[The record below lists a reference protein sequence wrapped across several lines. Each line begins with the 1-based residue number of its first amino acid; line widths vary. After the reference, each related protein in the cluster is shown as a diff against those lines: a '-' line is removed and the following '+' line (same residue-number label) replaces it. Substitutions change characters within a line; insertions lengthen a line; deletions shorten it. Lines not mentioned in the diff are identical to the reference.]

1 VTAENSSFENT
12 SYINL
17 ETYRKDKQGVKTP
30 VWFVQEN
37 NTIYVVTK
45 EKTGKVKRIK
55 NNSEVKIAPCDY
67 KGAIR
72 GTWVSGRA
80 YLVDSLEKNKILKSR
95 NNKYGFRAKI
105 ANLISFNKGNY
116 VVIAIQT

>member
-1 VTAENSSFENT
+1 VTAENSPFENT

-17 ETYRKDKQGVKTP
+17 ETYRKDKQSVKTP
-30 VWFVQEN
+30 VWFVQKN

-67 KGAIR
+67 KGTLK
-72 GTWVSGRA
+72 GKWVSGRA
-80 YLVDSLEKNKILKSR
+80 HIVDSLEKNDILKSR
-95 NNKYGFRAKI
+95 NEKYGFKAKI
-105 ANLISFNKGNY
+105 ANLISFNKGSY
-116 VVIAIQT
+116 LVIAIQT

>member
-1 VTAENSSFENT
+1 MTAENSPFENT

-17 ETYRKDKQGVKTP
+17 ETYRKDKQSVKTP
-30 VWFVQEN
+30 VWFVQKN

-67 KGAIR
+67 KGTLK
-72 GTWVSGRA
+72 GKWVSGRA
-80 YLVDSLEKNKILKSR
+80 HIVDSLEKNDILKSR
-95 NNKYGFRAKI
+95 NEKYGFKAKI
-105 ANLISFNKGNY
+105 ANLISFNKGSY
-116 VVIAIQT
+116 LVIAIQT

>member
-1 VTAENSSFENT
+1 MTAENSSFENT

>member
-1 VTAENSSFENT
+1 MTTENSPFENT

-17 ETYRKDKQGVKTP
+17 ETYRKDKQSVKTP
-30 VWFVQEN
+30 VWFVQKN

-67 KGAIR
+67 KGTLK
-72 GTWVSGRA
+72 GKWVSGRA
-80 YLVDSLEKNKILKSR
+80 HIVDSLEKNDILKSR
-95 NNKYGFRAKI
+95 NEKYGFKAKI
-105 ANLISFNKGNY
+105 ANLISFNKGSY
-116 VVIAIQT
+116 LVIAIQT

>member
-1 VTAENSSFENT
+1 VTAENSPFENT
-12 SYINL
+12 SYMNL
-17 ETYRKDKQGVKTP
+17 ETYRKDKQSVKTP
-30 VWFVQEN
+30 VWFVQKN

-67 KGAIR
+67 KGTLK
-72 GTWVSGRA
+72 GMWVSGRA
-80 YLVDSLEKNKILKSR
+80 HIVDSLEKNDILKLR
-95 NNKYGFRAKI
+95 NKKYGFKAII
-105 ANLISFNKGNY
+105 ANLISFNKGSY